1 MDAEQKI
8 SDQFY
13 KNIPERF
20 EWFPK
25 DRYGVFIHWGP
36 YAVLGRGEQVLFR
49 EHLDQE
55 EYEKMAKE
63 WNPAFFDAQAL
74 AEMFQKAGFKYGCFT
89 TRHHDGYCLW
99 DTASTD
105 YSSAKQAPGRDFVR
119 EYCEAMRKKGLK
131 VGLYY
136 SWCDWRVPAY
146 YEGPQNNPKG
156 WADMKAYIHTQV
168 KELCTKYGKIDYFFF
183 DGVWPRN
190 AKDLGSQELVEK
202 MRIWQPGIMINNRL
216 GFDTDPA
223 QLLGHGGGNE
233 EGDFGTPEHLVNPEE
248 RLWESNQ
255 VSCWRWWGYHGGER
269 WKSAEELLD
278 SLCRCASTG
287 GNLIMNVGPKPDGRL
302 PEEFVERAL
311 RIGRWLAINGE
322 AVYGNDGG
330 SLTEALTYGYQTI
343 RGNNL
348 YLIFR
353 FWEKERCFRLAD
365 LSSEVSEVVEL
376 STGKKLPFEKKGD
389 DLEIMMPE
397 DFGSGD
403 LFPVIRIACWER
415 PKTNEWG
422 SQRNWEGDPLRVAGW
437 AENAGRREVSLPL
450 NIGCLKE
457 KDVPDRRCKQ
467 WESLFI

>member
-1 MDAEQKI
+1 M
-8 SDQFY
+8 
-13 KNIPERF
+13 
-20 EWFPK
+20 
-25 DRYGVFIHWGP
+25 
-36 YAVLGRGEQVLFR
+36 
-49 EHLDQE
+49 
-55 EYEKMAKE
+55 
-63 WNPAFFDAQAL
+63 
-74 AEMFQKAGFKYGCFT
+74 
-89 TRHHDGYCLW
+89 
-99 DTASTD
+99 
-105 YSSAKQAPGRDFVR
+105 
-119 EYCEAMRKKGLK
+119 
-131 VGLYY
+131 
-136 SWCDWRVPAY
+136 
-146 YEGPQNNPKG
+146 
-156 WADMKAYIHTQV
+156 
-168 KELCTKYGKIDYFFF
+168 
-183 DGVWPRN
+183 
-190 AKDLGSQELVEK
+190 GSQELVEK

-403 LFPVIRIACWER
+403 LFPVIRVACWER

-437 AENAGRREVSLPL
+437 AEKRWKKRGFFAT
-450 NIGCLKE
+450 
-457 KDVPDRRCKQ
+457 
-467 WESLFI
+467 